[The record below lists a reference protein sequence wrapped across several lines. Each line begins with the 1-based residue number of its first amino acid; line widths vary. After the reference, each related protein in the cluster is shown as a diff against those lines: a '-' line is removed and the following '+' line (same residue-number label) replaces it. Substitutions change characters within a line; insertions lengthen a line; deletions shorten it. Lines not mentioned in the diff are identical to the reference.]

1 MKLRAATR
9 SSALAR
15 WQSEYIAALLRA
27 SDPAITVE
35 LVLVETA
42 GDRNRTAPLHE
53 LGGQGIFSVEVQEA
67 LLDGRADIAVHSAK
81 DLPSRTADE
90 LVLAAVPFR
99 GDARDALVGRP
110 LDALESGAT
119 VATGSVRRRAQ
130 LAALRP
136 DLRFTDLRGNI
147 QTRLTKVP
155 DGGAIV
161 MAFAA
166 LERLGLA
173 DLAAQVFDPDEM
185 VPQVGQGALAVECR
199 KGDPSAEVVA
209 AIEHAPSR
217 LCVDAE
223 RAFLAELGSGCDL
236 PVGAYA
242 TVDAGGHLTVVGI
255 VASIDGGMVV
265 RRSASGHDPSE
276 VGARLAADVLS
287 AGGRSLLDR

>member
-1 MKLRAATR
+1 VKLRAATR

-15 WQSEYIAALLRA
+15 WQSEHIAALLRA
-27 SDPAITVE
+27 SDPSITVE
-35 LVLVETA
+35 MVLVETA

-53 LGGQGIFSVEVQEA
+53 LGGQGIFSAEVQEA

-81 DLPSRTADE
+81 DLPSRTAE
-90 LVLAAVPFR
+90 ALVLAAVPFR

-110 LDALESGAT
+110 LDALEPGAT
-119 VATGSVRRRAQ
+119 IATGSVRRRAQ

-166 LERLGLA
+166 LERLGL
-173 DLAAQVFDPDEM
+173 DGLAAQVFDPDEM

-199 KGDPSAEVVA
+199 KGDPSADVVT

-217 LCVDAE
+217 MCVDAE

-242 TVDAGGHLTVVGI
+242 TLDAGGQLTVVGL
-255 VASIDGGMVV
+255 VASIDGGQIV
-265 RRSASGHDPSE
+265 RRSASGVDPSE

>member
-27 SDPAITVE
+27 SDPSITVE
-35 LVLVETA
+35 MVLVETT
-42 GDRNRTAPLHE
+42 GDRYRSAPIHE
-53 LGGQGIFSVEVQEA
+53 LGGQGIFTAEVQTA

-99 GDARDALVGRP
+99 GDPRDALVGRR
-110 LDALESGAT
+110 LDALELGAT
-119 VATGSVRRRAQ
+119 VATGSVRRQAQ

-136 DLRFTDLRGNI
+136 DLHFTDLRGNI
-147 QTRLTKVP
+147 QTRLAKVP
-155 DGGAIV
+155 AGGAIV

-166 LERLGLA
+166 LERLGL
-173 DLAAQVFDPDEM
+173 DGLAAQVFDPDEM

-209 AIEHAPSR
+209 TIEHTPSR

-223 RAFLAELGSGCDL
+223 RAFLAELGGGCDL

-242 TVDAGGHLTVVGI
+242 TIDASGNLTVLGL
-255 VASIDGGMVV
+255 VAAIDGRQIV

>member
-9 SSALAR
+9 SSVLAR
-15 WQSEYIAALLRA
+15 WQSEHVAALLRA
-27 SDPAITVE
+27 SDPSITVE
-35 LVLVETA
+35 MVLVETA
-42 GDRNRTAPLHE
+42 GDRNRSAPLHE
-53 LGGQGIFSVEVQEA
+53 LGGQGIFSAEVQAA
-67 LLDGRADIAVHSAK
+67 LVDGRADIAVHSAK
-81 DLPSRTADE
+81 DLPSRTADA
-90 LVLAAVPFR
+90 LVLAAVPLR
-99 GDARDALVGRP
+99 GDPRDALVGRP
-110 LDALESGAT
+110 LAALDPGAT

-136 DLRFTDLRGNI
+136 DLLFTDLRGNI
-147 QTRLTKVP
+147 HTRLKKVP

-166 LERLGLA
+166 LERLALA
-173 DLAAQVFDPDEM
+173 DLAAQVLEADEM

-199 KGDPSAEVVA
+199 KDDPIAEIVA
-209 AIEHAPSR
+209 VIEHGPSR

-242 TVDAGGHLTVVGI
+242 TVDERGQLTVLGLI
-255 VASIDGGMVV
+255 ASIDGGHVV
-265 RRSASGHDPSE
+265 RRRAHGEDPAE
-276 VGARLAADVLS
+276 VGRRLAADVLS

>member
-1 MKLRAATR
+1 VKLRAATR

-15 WQSEYIAALLRA
+15 WQSEYVAALLRA
-27 SDPAITVE
+27 SDPSITVE
-35 LVLVETA
+35 MVLVETA

-53 LGGQGIFSVEVQEA
+53 LGGQGIFSAEVQEA

-81 DLPSRTADE
+81 DLPSRTADA

-99 GDARDALVGRP
+99 GDARDALVGRR
-110 LDALESGAT
+110 LDALEPGAT
-119 VATGSVRRRAQ
+119 IATGSVRRQAQ

-166 LERLGLA
+166 LERLGL
-173 DLAAQVFDPDEM
+173 DGLAAQVFDPDEM
-185 VPQVGQGALAVECR
+185 LPQVGQGALAVECR
-199 KGDPSAEVVA
+199 KGDPCADVVS

-217 LCVDAE
+217 MCVDAE

-236 PVGAYA
+236 PVAAYA
-242 TVDAGGHLTVVGI
+242 TLDTGGQLTVVGL
-255 VASIDGGMVV
+255 VASIDGGQVV
-265 RRSASGHDPSE
+265 RRSASGDDPSE

>member
-53 LGGQGIFSVEVQEA
+53 LGGQGIFSAEVQEA

-136 DLRFTDLRGNI
+136 DLRFNDLRGNI

-173 DLAAQVFDPDEM
+173 DLAAQIFEPYEM

-199 KGDPSAEVVA
+199 KGDPSAAVVA

-217 LCVDAE
+217 LCVDTE

-242 TVDAGGHLTVVGI
+242 TVGTDGRISVMGL
-255 VASIDGGMVV
+255 VASIDGGRVV
-265 RRSASGHDPSE
+265 RSSAGGRDPSE

>member
-1 MKLRAATR
+1 VRLRAATR

-15 WQSEYIAALLRA
+15 WQSDHIAALLRA

-35 LVLVETA
+35 MVLVETA

-53 LGGQGIFSVEVQEA
+53 LGGQGIFSAEVQEA

-166 LERLGLA
+166 LERLGL
-173 DLAAQVFDPDEM
+173 DGLAAQVFDPDEM

-242 TVDAGGHLTVVGI
+242 TVDVGGHLTVVGL
-255 VASIDGGMVV
+255 VASIDGGVVV

-276 VGARLAADVLS
+276 VGARLAADVLG
-287 AGGRSLLDR
+287 AGGRSLLER

>member
-15 WQSEYIAALLRA
+15 WQTDHVAALLRA
-27 SDPAITVE
+27 SDPSIIVE
-35 LVLVETA
+35 MVLVETA

-53 LGGQGIFSVEVQEA
+53 LGGQGIFSAEVQEA

-81 DLPSRTADE
+81 DLPSRTADA

-99 GDARDALVGRP
+99 GDARDALVGLP
-110 LDALESGAT
+110 LDALENGAT
-119 VATGSVRRRAQ
+119 IATGSVRRRAQ

-166 LERLGLA
+166 LERLGL
-173 DLAAQVFDPDEM
+173 DGLAAQVFDPDEM

-199 KGDPSAEVVA
+199 KGDPSAGVVA

-217 LCVDAE
+217 MCVDAE

-242 TVDAGGHLTVVGI
+242 TLDVGGRLTVVGL
-255 VASIDGGMVV
+255 VASIDGRQIV
-265 RRSASGHDPSE
+265 RRSASGQDPSE
-276 VGARLAADVLS
+276 VGARLAAEVLS